1 MIASGEQERAQR
13 LLARLQ
19 ALADERRRLLG
30 EHRAASVAELRAG
43 GVAGPRLPRVVVLLD
58 GYPAFASAFE
68 RVRFGQ
74 DLAALQQLAAEGRA
88 LGIHVVVTADRRAG
102 VPGALA
108 GVVPKRVVLRMADD
122 DDYAALGIPRGVA
135 AGAELPPGRGFTG
148 DGTPVQIAVL
158 GGSAEAE
165 QAAIDALAHEA
176 RAAFPGHVAPAVGTL
191 PVRVARSELPPPPG
205 ALTAVLGIGSDALAA
220 VAFDLGT
227 DHFLIAGP
235 LRSGRSTALLTA
247 VASLRRGTPEA
258 ELHLLAPRRSPLPDA
273 GPWTSVALGVEECQ
287 AAAERLAALLAR
299 PAGAPPAVIVVDDG
313 GELAE
318 LGVLE
323 TLARRGR
330 DANVRLLAAAETQA
344 AQRAY
349 GGWLRELRNGRRA
362 LLLQADPETDG
373 ELVGIKLPRGG
384 GPLLR
389 PGLGYLVAP
398 GTAELVQVG
407 T

>member
-1 MIASGEQERAQR
+1 M
-13 LLARLQ
+13 
-19 ALADERRRLLG
+19 ADERRRLLG

-43 GVAGPRLPRVVVLLD
+43 GVAGPRVPRIVVLLD

-88 LGIHVVVTADRRAG
+88 LGIHVVATADRRAG

-122 DDYAALGIPRGVA
+122 DDYAALGIPRSVA

-148 DGTPVQIAVL
+148 DGTPVQVAVL
-158 GGSAEAE
+158 GGSADAE
-165 QAAIDALAHEA
+165 QAAIDALAREA
-176 RAAFPGHVAPAVGTL
+176 RAAFPGHVAPPVGTL
-191 PVRVARSELPPPPG
+191 PVRVARAELPPPPG
-205 ALTAVLGIGSDALAA
+205 PLTAVLGIGSDALAA
-220 VAFDLGT
+220 VALDLGA
-227 DHFLIAGP
+227 DHFLVAGP
-235 LRSGRSTALLTA
+235 LRSGRSTALLAA
-247 VASLRRGTPEA
+247 VTSLRRGTPEV
-258 ELHLLAPRRSPLPDA
+258 ELHLLAPRRSLLPDV
-273 GPWTSVALGVEECQ
+273 GPWTSVAQGADGCQ
-287 AAAERLAALLAR
+287 AASERLAALLAR
-299 PAGAPPAVIVVDDG
+299 PGGAPPAVIVVDDG

-318 LGVLE
+318 LGTLE

-373 ELVGIKLPRGG
+373 ELVGIKLPRDG

-398 GTAELVQVG
+398 GSAELVQVG
-407 T
+407 V